1 MRTSTTLLYI
11 LLLLFP
17 LFIWGQTHTWNGNG
31 GDTNWFNTSNWD
43 ANSVPDATSDVL
55 IPSSFV
61 VDITT
66 SGATLDFMTIEA
78 NATLEVNNAITITT
92 GIEIQTDGYV
102 LFTLG
107 TLSGNA
113 TITNH
118 GTFEITGTTQKI
130 ISELVINNENLLFI
144 NDTGIIRAWDNMVLN
159 NAQGATVLSSGSS
172 GALSTD
178 ATGGTFNNY
187 GLLHKEDIGQFGS
200 FYLSLDTNNYGT
212 LWVGKTQNILIL
224 TSQNSINNTA
234 TGIMAGEGAFDI
246 SATFTNNGIIRPDGA
261 GNQAVELTFVNNF
274 QVSPTSIIEL
284 DISGTMTEDH
294 DRLKIFGNPLVEG
307 IIDINLLY
315 DANLDDEYIIFTVT
329 QGLSCNLPASLF
341 AEYNGYMYELEVIC
355 NSNDITLK
363 VIDKEVILDIED
375 YEPMNLSAIPNP
387 TDGTFEIHFGTF
399 VPEAEL
405 TISNILGQTI
415 SKYTAQN
422 TDSCQVTIDGA
433 AGIYFITAKTENST
447 GTFKVVKK

>member
-11 LLLLFP
+11 LLFLFP
-17 LFIWGQTHTWNGNG
+17 LAILGQTHTWTGNG
-31 GDTNWFNTSNWD
+31 GDTDWFNASNWN

-55 IPSSFV
+55 IPSGFV

-66 SGATLDFMTIEA
+66 SGAALDLMTIEA
-78 NATLEVNNAITITT
+78 NATLEVNNSITITT

-144 NDTGIIRAWDNMVLN
+144 NNTGIIRAWDNMVLN
-159 NAQGATVLSSGSS
+159 NAQGATVLSSGGS

-187 GLLHKEDIGQFGS
+187 GLLYKEDIGQFGS

-212 LWVGKTQNILIL
+212 LWVGKTQTILIL
-224 TSQNSINNTA
+224 SPQNSINNTA
-234 TGIMAGEGAFDI
+234 TGIMAGEGTFDI
-246 SATFTNNGIIRPDGA
+246 TAPFTNNGIIRPDGS
-261 GNQAVELTFVNNF
+261 QTVELTFLNNF

-284 DISGTMTEDH
+284 DISGTMTDDH
-294 DRLKIFGNPLVEG
+294 DRLKIFGDPFVEG

-315 DANLDDEYIIFTVT
+315 DANLGDEYIIFTAT
-329 QGLSCNLPASLF
+329 QGLSCNLPATLF

-363 VIDKEVILDIED
+363 VIDKELILNIEAF
-375 YEPMNLSAIPNP
+375 ETISTKVAPNP
-387 TDGTFEIHFGTF
+387 TDGVFELHFGKTLDEVVIHLSDIQGRRISSNTF
-399 VPEAEL
+399 RNQDKCTLEIKGSSGLYFANAITPEGD
-405 TISNILGQTI
+405 T
-415 SKYTAQN
+415 K
-422 TDSCQVTIDGA
+422 
-433 AGIYFITAKTENST
+433 
-447 GTFKVVKK
+447 TFKVIKQ